1 MKLPALHKSPTPVRP
16 EITHTVADNGL
27 DVYLVRDSRAPLAEV
42 RLMIPCSG
50 TNRLHA
56 GQAELLVHDL
66 RERLAR
72 RERLTG
78 QPTAWDV
85 SWTGEWL
92 RISGHLPSTDLR
104 RGLVPLADLLTP
116 ADATDTDLATWA
128 VPVAKRARSRLL
140 DHGEIVSR
148 ALRQRSFLPDGLP
161 ETLPDPEAV
170 GLITAAE
177 YHDFHDL
184 VMRSAGAFLV
194 VVGDVALSHVLEHL
208 PRSFQTHALAMRLTA
223 TPAPQGGLHTLPTF
237 PTGTQGEATLQLCA
251 PAGPADSRS
260 TAHDLLNVLF
270 GAYSGAR
277 LVTHAQ
283 RLPRAPSL
291 YSTLNATAGQ
301 RQFIVTARLHP
312 DDITTGIRFINSEMD
327 RMLTQALSVEESTA
341 AKNFCLGQITSVLD
355 SPADLA
361 SKISLDLSLGRE
373 PDWCFDFPEALRKVT
388 PLDLGAASEELFA
401 HQGWTAAVCGELKE
415 DPVGN
420 EWTRLRR

>member
-78 QPTAWDV
+78 QPTTWDV

-116 ADATDTDLATWA
+116 ADATETDLVTWA

-148 ALRQRSFLPDGLP
+148 ALRQRSFLPEGLP
-161 ETLPDPEAV
+161 ETLPDPEVV

-177 YHDFHDL
+177 HHDFHDL
-184 VMRSAGAFLV
+184 VMRSTGALLV
-194 VVGDVALSHVLEHL
+194 VVGDIALSHVLEYL
-208 PRSFQTHALAMRLTA
+208 PRSYQTPAPAMRLTA
-223 TPAPQGGLHTLPTF
+223 TPAPHGGLHTF
-237 PTGTQGEATLQLCA
+237 PTGTQGEVTLQLCA
-251 PAGPADSRS
+251 PAGPSDSRS
-260 TAHDLLNVLF
+260 TVHDLLSVLF
-270 GAYSGAR
+270 GGYSGAR

-283 RLPRAPSL
+283 RLPRALSL
-291 YSTLNATAGQ
+291 YSTLNVTAGQ

-312 DDITTGIRFINSEMD
+312 DDITTGIRSINSEMD
-327 RMLTQALSVEESTA
+327 RMLTQDLSVEESTA

-361 SKISLDLSLGRE
+361 NKISLDLSLGRK

-388 PLDLGAASEELFA
+388 PADLGAASEELFA
-401 HQGWTAAVCGELKE
+401 QQGWTAVLCGELKE
-415 DPVGN
+415 DPVGS